1 MVESI
6 IALFL
11 LTLVLLSSAQMIGYG
26 VKVHQV
32 SVEIVGASA
41 LAEDQMEILRN
52 TDYTALA
59 AGGSVASDTAGF
71 FDTPDVDLDGI
82 VDYTRRWQ
90 VVDNGT
96 NKVITVRVIVPQTT
110 MGAAKEAT
118 VTSLVAVH

>member
-41 LAEDQMEILRN
+41 LAEDQMENLRN
-52 TDYTALA
+52 TDYAALA

-96 NKVITVRVIVPQTT
+96 NKVITVRVIVPRTT